1 MDVIADAIVAV
12 VVEKIGIAA
21 VVKIEIP
28 AVAGK
33 IEIAAVSGVTIAGVA
48 AKNRLNKM
56 KRQLTVSCSW
66 RFIT

>member
-1 MDVIADAIVAV
+1 
-12 VVEKIGIAA
+12 
-21 VVKIEIP
+21 VKIEIP